1 MRLTILISSI
11 FILFSANV
19 KANYFYCDLGNESET
34 IIFEVSKNSVDAI
47 KLIQRNKITKSEK
60 IEIFFGGEITY
71 KDKTT
76 LIWHSKGKETF
87 TLDRVSGILIVTYEG
102 SSNIVKWLCY
112 KGKDL

>member
-19 KANYFYCDLGNESET
+19 KANYFYCDSEVGTGT
-34 IIFEVSKNSVDAI
+34 IVYEVSRNSVEAI
-47 KLIQRNKITKSEK
+47 KIIDRENIFVLEK
-60 IEIFFGGEITY
+60 LEGFGGEITY

-76 LIWHSKGKETF
+76 LIWKTPYNQIF
-87 TLDRVSGILIVTYEG
+87 TLDRVSGILFVTNEEN
-102 SSNIVKWLCY
+102 SNSLKWFCY